1 MRFYNKNTGVL
12 FTVLFFSVILFFSN
26 ISFAAD
32 KVVIGGQDGG
42 AAVTEESEPLVQNSS
57 NENITVKEDA
67 PAPEKKERV
76 VIGGQSDEDDK
87 NSPAEVPVK
96 TESDE
101 TESADKKNEE
111 TRVIG
116 DSEKAVKNTKEES
129 GKETGEKVQ
138 SAAVVEED
146 KNEDKVEEKEKETE
160 AKSESENK
168 KSVKKS
174 AVGPL
179 PPSAIT
185 AVYSDGKVKLGWNEI
200 EGIHHYNIYRENS
213 NKLTKKPVSYYTNKN
228 EYEDLEVKAGETYY
242 YFLTSAVKDP
252 EKKGKY
258 IESVH
263 SDPVEVATL
272 DKRPPEPVV
281 SLKSISAE
289 NGKISLVWQKPSGGA
304 PISRYVIYRGEKE
317 DAGSLKEIK
326 TTVTESF
333 EDAGLEDE
341 KKYFYSVVCVSGAGI
356 QSAPSQ
362 LLGVTPKDTLAPE
375 APANIVAAPHNDRV
389 EIGWQRPES
398 KDIAYYTVYKSENGE
413 TDFKK
418 ISTPA
423 LITEEKFT
431 DKSVKGGREY
441 FYKISASDKNAN
453 ESPMSAQSVKV
464 KVKLPLN
471 ISFAKSGEKSYYGFS
486 FNQESR
492 SLYLTESS
500 DGKTWSWWN
509 LILQNFPL
517 PDNFSPD
524 CRISF
529 AKDGKKIMA
538 FVYDTEK
545 MSITSAISSDEGKN
559 WKWWEVYSSSLPLPD
574 GFDENT
580 KINFSVKGSLVHCI
594 CFNAA
599 AQTLSAAS
607 TTDGKSWKWW
617 KKYGE
622 NLSALP
628 NQTGASQNSACFYGG
643 VFEAYSYNL
652 DDKTLYKGTLPAA
665 GGNYSSWNEISSK
678 FPAPPQ

>member
-1 MRFYNKNTGVL
+1 MRFNIKNTGVL
-12 FTVLFFSVILFFSN
+12 FTVLFFLSILFFYD
-26 ISFAAD
+26 ISFADD
-32 KVVIGGQDGG
+32 KIVIGGEDGG
-42 AAVTEESEPLVQNSS
+42 SRKIEGSESVVKNPLNGNSS
-57 NENITVKEDA
+57 PKDGA

-76 VIGGQSDEDDK
+76 VIGGQSDEKDK
-87 NSPAEVPVK
+87 NLSSEAAVAAETSGV
-96 TESDE
+96 EI
-101 TESADKKNEE
+101 ADKKNEE
-111 TRVIG
+111 TGVIG
-116 DSEKAVKNTKEES
+116 DSEKAVKSDKE
-129 GKETGEKVQ
+129 
-138 SAAVVEED
+138 D
-146 KNEDKVEEKEKETE
+146 NEEKETKTE
-160 AKSESENK
+160 PENK
-168 KSVKKS
+168 KNVKKS
-174 AVGPL
+174 AVKPL

-185 AVYSDGKVKLGWNEI
+185 AAFSDGKVKLGWNEI
-200 EGIHHYNIYRENS
+200 EGIHHYNIYRES
-213 NKLTKKPVSYYTNKN
+213 GNKITKNPVSYYTNKN
-228 EYEDLEVKAGETYY
+228 EYEDLEVKIGETYY
-242 YFLTSAVKDP
+242 YFLTSAFKDP
-252 EKKGKY
+252 ENKGKY

-263 SDPVEVATL
+263 SEPVEVVTQ
-272 DKRPPEPVV
+272 DKRPPESVV
-281 SLKSISAE
+281 SLKSTSAE
-289 NGKISLVWQKPSGGA
+289 NGKISLGWQKPSSGA
-304 PISRYVIYRGEKE
+304 PVSKYIILRGETD
-317 DAGSLKEIK
+317 DAASLKEIK
-326 TTVTESF
+326 TTATESF

-341 KKYFYSVVCVSGAGI
+341 KKYFYSVVSVSAAGI
-356 QSAPSQ
+356 KSAPFPIIV
-362 LLGVTPKDTLAPE
+362 VTPKDTRAPE
-375 APANIVAAPHNDRV
+375 APVNIVAAPHNDRV
-389 EIGWQRPES
+389 EIGWEKP
-398 KDIAYYTVYKSENGE
+398 KNNDIAYYTVYKSENGE

-418 ISTPA
+418 ISMPA
-423 LITEEKFT
+423 LITEEKFI
-431 DKSVKGGREY
+431 DKTVKGGREY

-453 ESPMSAQSVKV
+453 ESAMSAQSVKV

-492 SLYLTESS
+492 SLYLTESA
-500 DGKTWSWWN
+500 DGKTWSWWT

-517 PDNFSPD
+517 PDSFSND

-545 MSITSAISSDEGKN
+545 MSITSALSSDEGKN

-580 KINFSVKGSLVHCI
+580 KINFSVKGNLVYCI

-607 TTDGKSWKWW
+607 TIDGKSWKWW

-628 NQTGASQNSACFYGG
+628 NQTDGCQNSACFYGG